1 MADRVA
7 WNAASFKQGDNQS
20 RGEPRLPGT
29 SMPALG
35 PLPRAY
41 IYQPA
46 PSPTQ
51 SGRARREWLLEFEPS
66 SPLEIEPLMGWIASR
81 DPFGQ
86 IRLCFPDRQS
96 AIEFAERQGWPY
108 EVRDPPVRRF
118 RPKSYA
124 DNFRYQLADA
134 IARVRPSWDGS
145 LRIANRRAPGQVTA
159 PPGWGRRSGNGAT
172 PRRRTGP
179 RPPDERPRAQ
189 V

>member
-7 WNAASFKQGDNQS
+7 WNAASFGQGDNQS

-41 IYQPA
+41 ICQPA

-66 SPLEIEPLMGWIASR
+66 SPLEIEPLIGWIASR
-81 DPFGQ
+81 DPFGH
-86 IRLCFPDRQS
+86 IRLRFPDRQS

-134 IARVRPSWDGS
+134 IARVRPPWDGS
-145 LRIANRRAPGQVTA
+145 LRIADRRAPGQVTA
-159 PPGWGRRSGNGAT
+159 PPGWAPPVGDWRDVAAQGRTEAAR
-172 PRRRTGP
+172 
-179 RPPDERPRAQ
+179 
-189 V
+189 